1 MKHLSGLTV
10 SDIQLMI
17 LWIIFAVI
25 KAGVSGSKPKK
36 QPFKIEPVHDCILL
50 KKIGLVHK
58 KTVFKG
64 VKISNSINQ

>member
-10 SDIQLMI
+10 SDIELMI

-50 KKIGLVHK
+50 KKI
-58 KTVFKG
+58 
-64 VKISNSINQ
+64 